1 MKDKQLDRKQ
11 VRTFG
16 IGLIVVLSI
25 IASLQIYWDR
35 IELGIGLFTAGA
47 VILVVLI
54 FTPTVLVPLYKLMLL
69 ISRAIGFVTTPI
81 MLGLVFY
88 LVFAPVGILFRLAR
102 KDILDRRFN
111 VSSDSYWKPK
121 EMPQDD
127 LNRYERQY

>member
-35 IELGIGLFTAGA
+35 IEVGIGLFTAGA

-54 FTPTVLVPLYKLMLL
+54 FTPTVLVPLYKLMLF
-69 ISRAIGFVTTPI
+69 ISKTIGFVTTPI

-88 LVFAPVGILFRLAR
+88 LVFAPVGILFRLIR

-111 VSSDSYWKPK
+111 VSADSYWKPK